1 MRPVVL
7 FDGQNL
13 YHGVRAAWAPNPPV
27 PGSPYGYPSYDV
39 EKLAAALVNRV
50 PGRVLHR
57 IRFYTGVHSAQQH
70 AFWHGFWNNK
80 LRYLRSRGIDVYRGR
95 VNPGGQEK
103 GVDVSLAIHLI
114 QMTYHD
120 DYDAAI
126 IVSQDADLGPA
137 VQLAKEI
144 SRVEGRQRHFESAY
158 VVNPNGGSTRGVPG
172 TQWVPIT
179 KALYDSCIDPTD
191 YRP

>member
-1 MRPVVL
+1 MRTVVL

-120 DYDAAI
+120 DYDAAV
-126 IVSQDADLGPA
+126 VSRKVSPRGFSKGFPHPWGAAVGALPPGHVQVRKGP
-137 VQLAKEI
+137 E
-144 SRVEGRQRHFESAY
+144 
-158 VVNPNGGSTRGVPG
+158 
-172 TQWVPIT
+172 
-179 KALYDSCIDPTD
+179 
-191 YRP
+191 RPSGAAPRRARA